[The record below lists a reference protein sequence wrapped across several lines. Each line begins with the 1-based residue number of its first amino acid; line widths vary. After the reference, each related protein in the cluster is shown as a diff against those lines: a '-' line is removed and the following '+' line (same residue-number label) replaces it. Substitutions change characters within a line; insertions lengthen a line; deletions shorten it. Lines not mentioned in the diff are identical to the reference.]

1 MAPTV
6 PWAICRKCLMTI
18 ARRRLKALRFAREWD
33 ATVHSRTFAVRSTG
47 QPPPPNVKCLLERAL
62 MRIVWIVALVGSVF
76 AQQPVD
82 QAFIGRWAAD
92 HDGLPVIRLDL
103 RLTAGALGGS
113 MQIADIHLDTRGDVE
128 TVLSGLSV
136 AAPLIDVTIRNR
148 NTVTFARRDG
158 DDNDRFEM
166 SVSDDGAAEVRFV
179 PSDADLR
186 ELADNGIPVPRPIRL
201 VRLMP

>member
-1 MAPTV
+1 
-6 PWAICRKCLMTI
+6 
-18 ARRRLKALRFAREWD
+18 
-33 ATVHSRTFAVRSTG
+33 
-47 QPPPPNVKCLLERAL
+47 

-136 AAPLIDVTIRNR
+136 AAPLVDVTIRNR

-166 SVSDDGAAEVRFV
+166 SVSDDDAAELRFV

-186 ELADNGIPVPRPIRL
+186 ELADSGSPVPRPIRL
-201 VRLMP
+201 ARLMP

>member
-1 MAPTV
+1 
-6 PWAICRKCLMTI
+6 
-18 ARRRLKALRFAREWD
+18 
-33 ATVHSRTFAVRSTG
+33 
-47 QPPPPNVKCLLERAL
+47 
-62 MRIVWIVALVGSVF
+62 
-76 AQQPVD
+76 
-82 QAFIGRWAAD
+82 
-92 HDGLPVIRLDL
+92 
-103 RLTAGALGGS
+103 
-113 MQIADIHLDTRGDVE
+113 
-128 TVLSGLSV
+128 VLSGLSV